1 MYRTGQQEYIMASQ
15 PKKLEDLFHDTPKDI
30 YFAEKKILVTLPK
43 MAKAAQSPDLKKAF
57 KKHRGKRKAM
67 SHGLKV
73 FAAIDNRPQAKT
85 CDAVVGITKRAPR
98 S

>member
-1 MYRTGQQEYIMASQ
+1 
-15 PKKLEDLFHDTPKDI
+15 
-30 YFAEKKILVTLPK
+30 

>member
-1 MYRTGQQEYIMASQ
+1 M
-15 PKKLEDLFHDTPKDI
+15 
-30 YFAEKKILVTLPK
+30 ILVTLPK

-85 CDAVVGITKRAPR
+85 CGAVVGITKRAPR